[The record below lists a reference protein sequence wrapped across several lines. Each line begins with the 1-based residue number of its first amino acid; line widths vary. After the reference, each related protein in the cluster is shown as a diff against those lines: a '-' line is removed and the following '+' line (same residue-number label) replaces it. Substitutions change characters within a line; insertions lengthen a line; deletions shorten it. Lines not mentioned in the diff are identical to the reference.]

1 MRVRVI
7 RNTDRGIIVQDRRIF
22 AARRALLAAAAGT
35 AVFVFAALATADEPI
50 VTLRIKDHKFEPG
63 ELEIPAGTR
72 VKIVVR
78 NEDPTPEEFESHVL
92 HREKMVRPGGQ
103 ATIYVG
109 PLSPGRYEFFGEKHP
124 DTARGAVV
132 VR

>member
-1 MRVRVI
+1 VRVI
-7 RNTDRGIIVQDRRIF
+7 RKCPMGENTIVQNGIF
-22 AARRALLAAAAGT
+22 VPRRALLAAAAG
-35 AVFVFAALATADEPI
+35 FVAFAMSGMAAAEEPV
-50 VTLRIKDHKFEPG
+50 VTLRIKDHKFEPS
-63 ELEIPAGTR
+63 ELEIPVDTR

-78 NEDPTPEEFESHVL
+78 NEDSTAEEFESHVL

>member
-1 MRVRVI
+1 MLRKGVSM
-7 RNTDRGIIVQDRRIF
+7 
-22 AARRALLAAAAGT
+22 RRALLAAGLALALLGT
-35 AVFVFAALATADEPI
+35 AGPTVAEEPPVVI
-50 VTLRIKDHKFEPG
+50 LRIKDHRFEPS
-63 ELEIPAGTR
+63 ELGVPAGTR
-72 VKIVVR
+72 VKILIR
-78 NEDPTPEEFESHVL
+78 NEDATPEEFESHVL

-109 PLSPGRYEFFGEKHP
+109 PLSPGRYEFFGEKHS